1 MPLTAFTNLGQN
13 LMAATTLVD
22 VMALVENDRVEQV
35 DLQSALRQRL
45 VQGSVGHDHD
55 VESAVHRL
63 KEKENNLRKI
73 EAPQPT
79 APHCKCRH

>member
-22 VMALVENDRVEQV
+22 VMALVEDDRVEQV

-63 KEKENNLRKI
+63 KAKESNLKTTRS
-73 EAPQPT
+73 AAT
-79 APHCKCRH
+79 NSSSL